1 MYRRL
6 KFVLISLAILFQ
18 LLTILFVF
26 INITWA
32 LLAVGANVAS
42 LLAVLL
48 VFILERKKEKE
59 EEIDYEN
66 SDY

>member
-1 MYRRL
+1 M
-6 KFVLISLAILFQ
+6 KFVLISLAVLFQ

-32 LLAVGANVAS
+32 LLAVGGNVAS
-42 LLAVLL
+42 FLAVLI
-48 VFILERKKEKE
+48 VFMLERKKEKE

>member
-1 MYRRL
+1 MN
-6 KFVLISLAILFQ
+6 FALITLAILFQ
-18 LLTILFVF
+18 LMTILFVF

-32 LLAVGANVAS
+32 LLAVGGNIAS
-42 LLAVLL
+42 FLAVLIIFM
-48 VFILERKKEKE
+48 VERKKEKE

>member
-32 LLAVGANVAS
+32 LLAVGGNVAS

>member
-1 MYRRL
+1 MYRRM
-6 KFVLISLAILFQ
+6 KFVLISLAVLFQ
-18 LLTILFVF
+18 LLTILFAF

-32 LLAVGANVAS
+32 LLAVAGNVAS

-59 EEIDYEN
+59 EEIDYED